1 MTTTK
6 TYANGQ
12 ERKTQAS
19 QIERLDAILDGL
31 SEALSESV
39 STAVQEA
46 VSLAVKEAV
55 QTVLTEVLTNPH
67 LRDRL
72 QPPSPPAPPPSPP
85 SGGSNSTSLGSR
97 IRSQAGYLYSQ
108 IQGHCRRWIGKLR
121 QAGSV
126 VRTLLLAA
134 AGIVIATACVA
145 RSRLAS
151 AAAQLFQGG
160 KALVS
165 RAGQALARCLPPL
178 GWCGI

>member
-1 MTTTK
+1 MSSTK
-6 TYANGQ
+6 SNVNGQ
-12 ERKTQAS
+12 ERKTLAS
-19 QIERLDAILDGL
+19 QIDRLDTILDGL

-55 QTVLTEVLTNPH
+55 QTVLTEILTNPD
-67 LRDRL
+67 LRDCL
-72 QPPSPPAPPPSPP
+72 QPPTPPPAAPPS
-85 SGGSNSTSLGSR
+85 SGGSNSTSLSSR

-108 IQGHCRRWIGKLR
+108 MQGHCRHWVGKLR
-121 QAGSV
+121 RAGSV
-126 VRTLLLAA
+126 VRTLLLAG

-151 AAAQLFQGG
+151 AAVQLFQGG

-165 RAGQALARCLPPL
+165 RAGQAVARWLPPL

>member
-12 ERKTQAS
+12 ERKTLAS
-19 QIERLDAILDGL
+19 QIDRLDTILDGL

-39 STAVQEA
+39 ATAVQEA

-55 QTVLTEVLTNPH
+55 QTVLTEVLTNPE
-67 LRDRL
+67 LRDLL
-72 QPPSPPAPPPSPP
+72 QPPTPPPPAPPS

-97 IRSQAGYLYSQ
+97 IRSQAGYLSSQ
-108 IQGHCRRWIGKLR
+108 MQGHCRRWIGKLR

-145 RSRLAS
+145 RSRVAS
-151 AAAQLFQGG
+151 AAVQLFEGG
-160 KALVS
+160 KALLS
-165 RAGQALARCLPPL
+165 WAGQALSRWLPPL

>member
-1 MTTTK
+1 MSTTK
-6 TYANGQ
+6 SHVNGQ
-12 ERKTQAS
+12 ERKTLAS
-19 QIERLDAILDGL
+19 QIDRLDTILDGL

-55 QTVLTEVLTNPH
+55 HTVLTEILTNAE

-72 QPPSPPAPPPSPP
+72 QPPCPPPPPAPPPS
-85 SGGSNSTSLGSR
+85 GGSNRTSLGSR
-97 IRSQAGYLYSQ
+97 IRSQAGYLSSQ
-108 IQGHCRRWIGKLR
+108 MQGHCRHWISKLR

-126 VRTLLLAA
+126 VGTLLLAA
-134 AGIVIATACVA
+134 AGIVVATACLA

-151 AAAQLFQGG
+151 AAVQLVQAG
-160 KALVS
+160 KALLS
-165 RAGQALARCLPPL
+165 RAGQAVARWLPPL

>member
-6 TYANGQ
+6 TYANGR
-12 ERKTQAS
+12 ERKTLAG
-19 QIERLDAILDGL
+19 QIDRLDTILDGL

-46 VSLAVKEAV
+46 VSLAVKVAV
-55 QTVLTEVLTNPH
+55 QTVLTEVLTNPD

-72 QPPSPPAPPPSPP
+72 QPPPPAPPS
-85 SGGSNSTSLGSR
+85 SGGSSSTSLSSR
-97 IRSQAGYLYSQ
+97 IRSQAGFLYSQ
-108 IQGHCRRWIGKLR
+108 MQGHCRRWVNKLR

-126 VRTLLLAA
+126 VWTLLLAG

-145 RSRLAS
+145 RSRVAS
-151 AAAQLFQGG
+151 AAVQLVQGG

-165 RAGQALARCLPPL
+165 WAGQALARWLPPL

>member
-6 TYANGQ
+6 SHANGQ
-12 ERKTQAS
+12 ERKTLAS
-19 QIERLDAILDGL
+19 QIDRLDRILDGL

-55 QTVLTEVLTNPH
+55 QTVLTEVLTNPV

-72 QPPSPPAPPPSPP
+72 QPPCPPPPAAPPSN
-85 SGGSNSTSLGSR
+85 GGSSSTSLGSR
-97 IRSQAGYLYSQ
+97 IRGQAGFLSSQ
-108 IQGHCRRWIGKLR
+108 MQGHCRRWLNKLR

-126 VRTLLLAA
+126 VWTLLLAG
-134 AGIVIATACVA
+134 AGIVVATACVA
-145 RSRLAS
+145 RSRVAS
-151 AAAQLFQGG
+151 AAVQLFQGG
-160 KALVS
+160 KALLS
-165 RAGQALARCLPPL
+165 RAGQALSRWLPPL

>member
-1 MTTTK
+1 MSTTK
-6 TYANGQ
+6 SNVNGQ
-12 ERKTQAS
+12 ERKTLAS
-19 QIERLDAILDGL
+19 QIDRLDSILDSL

-55 QTVLTEVLTNPH
+55 QTVLTEVITHPE

-72 QPPSPPAPPPSPP
+72 QPPSPPAPPAPP
-85 SGGSNSTSLGSR
+85 SNGGSNNSLSSR
-97 IRSQAGYLYSQ
+97 ICSQAGYLSSQ
-108 IQGHCRRWIGKLR
+108 MQGHCRRWVGKLR

-126 VRTLLLAA
+126 VWTLLLAG
-134 AGIVIATACVA
+134 AGIVVATACVA

-151 AAAQLFQGG
+151 AAVQLFQGG

-165 RAGQALARCLPPL
+165 KAGQAVARWLPPL

>member
-1 MTTTK
+1 MSTTK
-6 TYANGQ
+6 TNPNGQ
-12 ERKTQAS
+12 ERKTLAS
-19 QIERLDAILDGL
+19 QIDRLDSILDGL

-55 QTVLTEVLTNPH
+55 QTVLTEVLTNPE

-72 QPPSPPAPPPSPP
+72 QPLCPPAPPPPSS
-85 SGGSNSTSLGSR
+85 SGGSSPTLGSR

-108 IQGHCRRWIGKLR
+108 MQGHCRRWIGKLR

-126 VRTLLLAA
+126 VRTLLLAG
-134 AGIVIATACVA
+134 AGIVIATVCLA

-151 AAAQLFQGG
+151 AAVQLFQGG

-165 RAGQALARCLPPL
+165 RAGQAVARWLPPL